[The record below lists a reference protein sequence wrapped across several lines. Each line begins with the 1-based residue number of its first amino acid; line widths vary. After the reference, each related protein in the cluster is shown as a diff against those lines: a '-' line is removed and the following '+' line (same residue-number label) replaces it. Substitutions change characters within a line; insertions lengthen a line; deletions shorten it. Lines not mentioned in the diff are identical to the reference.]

1 MDMSK
6 YKGMFLSESKEH
18 LRSMSTL
25 LINLEKNPADR
36 EGIDSLFREAHSVK
50 GMAASMGYDRT
61 TELAHHLEDY
71 MDGFRKSGAV
81 PSAAVDRLLGGIDLL
96 EGLLADIEADRV
108 ERPIAAFL
116 AAGGEP
122 ETVEYDAEP
131 ELISDP
137 PPAGEPLSV
146 GDAGEPSPLSAD
158 PSSLR
163 LVVELTPDAMA
174 PSARFLLLLRE
185 TARLGTLVVSVPSEA
200 QLRKGGDIRR
210 MELTL
215 DTELDPD
222 RVVEL
227 LSGVSDVARV
237 FRPAS
242 SAAPPKRGRREAQP
256 QTVRV
261 RTDLLD
267 HFINLTGELITQRY
281 MLQTASREERWSDV
295 QGGLDHLARL
305 ISALHHNVLQVRM
318 MPLESITGH
327 LPRLVRDL
335 ARKTG
340 KDVALRVEGEEVELD
355 RAILEGLADPLV
367 HMVRNAVDHGIEEQ
381 GEVVV
386 RAWRERDMVLLEVAD
401 NGRGIDAHVIRQKA
415 VARGMI
421 SPAQARSLRDREAL
435 QLVCIP
441 GFSTATEI
449 TETSGR
455 GVGMDVVKSAVE
467 NLGGGLEIL
476 SEPGKGTRMRLKLP
490 LSVAIIQILL
500 VECSGRTIGIPIT
513 KVERTLDLPREEIQT
528 SGRKA
533 VIQLGEEMIPL
544 LSLHKILGL
553 PKHPSEGSVSV
564 VITEGRGR
572 RVGLVVD
579 RFCGQREAFVKTLAF
594 PLDSLA
600 GVSGATVIGDGSIIF
615 IIDPQYLLEERTV
628 APLSRVPGDCR

>member
-1 MDMSK
+1 
-6 YKGMFLSESKEH
+6 
-18 LRSMSTL
+18 
-25 LINLEKNPADR
+25 
-36 EGIDSLFREAHSVK
+36 
-50 GMAASMGYDRT
+50 
-61 TELAHHLEDY
+61 
-71 MDGFRKSGAV
+71 
-81 PSAAVDRLLGGIDLL
+81 
-96 EGLLADIEADRV
+96 
-108 ERPIAAFL
+108 
-116 AAGGEP
+116 
-122 ETVEYDAEP
+122 
-131 ELISDP
+131 
-137 PPAGEPLSV
+137 
-146 GDAGEPSPLSAD
+146 
-158 PSSLR
+158 
-163 LVVELTPDAMA
+163 
-174 PSARFLLLLRE
+174 
-185 TARLGTLVVSVPSEA
+185 
-200 QLRKGGDIRR
+200 
-210 MELTL
+210 
-215 DTELDPD
+215 
-222 RVVEL
+222 
-227 LSGVSDVARV
+227 
-237 FRPAS
+237 
-242 SAAPPKRGRREAQP
+242 
-256 QTVRV
+256 
-261 RTDLLD
+261 
-267 HFINLTGELITQRY
+267 

-441 GFSTATEI
+441 GFSTAAEI

-628 APLSRVPGDCR
+628 APLSRVPGDYR

>member
-1 MDMSK
+1 
-6 YKGMFLSESKEH
+6 
-18 LRSMSTL
+18 
-25 LINLEKNPADR
+25 
-36 EGIDSLFREAHSVK
+36 
-50 GMAASMGYDRT
+50 
-61 TELAHHLEDY
+61 
-71 MDGFRKSGAV
+71 
-81 PSAAVDRLLGGIDLL
+81 
-96 EGLLADIEADRV
+96 
-108 ERPIAAFL
+108 
-116 AAGGEP
+116 
-122 ETVEYDAEP
+122 
-131 ELISDP
+131 
-137 PPAGEPLSV
+137 
-146 GDAGEPSPLSAD
+146 
-158 PSSLR
+158 
-163 LVVELTPDAMA
+163 
-174 PSARFLLLLRE
+174 
-185 TARLGTLVVSVPSEA
+185 
-200 QLRKGGDIRR
+200 
-210 MELTL
+210 
-215 DTELDPD
+215 
-222 RVVEL
+222 
-227 LSGVSDVARV
+227 
-237 FRPAS
+237 
-242 SAAPPKRGRREAQP
+242 
-256 QTVRV
+256 
-261 RTDLLD
+261 
-267 HFINLTGELITQRY
+267 
-281 MLQTASREERWSDV
+281 
-295 QGGLDHLARL
+295 
-305 ISALHHNVLQVRM
+305 
-318 MPLESITGH
+318 
-327 LPRLVRDL
+327 
-335 ARKTG
+335 
-340 KDVALRVEGEEVELD
+340 
-355 RAILEGLADPLV
+355 
-367 HMVRNAVDHGIEEQ
+367 MVRNAVDHGIEEQ